1 MQHSTHSQFPPQ
13 GEPIDVAAR
22 SAEST
27 SDLVAAIAHDA
38 KHLAEQYAALAKIE
52 VNQLTTG
59 VLRRFAKVLVGGGL
73 LVVGVLFLGIAIG
86 CALSTWT
93 EIPEWA
99 GYGLLAVGAL
109 GAGVATLALAWL
121 QPEEANE

>member
-1 MQHSTHSQFPPQ
+1 MQHSTDSQLAPQ
-13 GEPIDVAAR
+13 GEPIDVTAQP
-22 SAEST
+22 SEST
-27 SDLVAAIAHDA
+27 SELVAAIAHDA

-52 VNQLTTG
+52 VGQVTTE
-59 VLRRFAKVLVGGGL
+59 VLRRFAKVVVGGGV

-93 EIPEWA
+93 EVPEWA
-99 GYGLLAVGAL
+99 GYGLLAIGAL

-121 QPEEANE
+121 QPGESPR